1 MSLKIS
7 TIEHN
12 PSALRGFLNNP
23 KWYAY
28 GHRLKPHLPPIHK
41 VEYCKIKW
49 CGCGDELRS
58 EEDLKTKTC
67 WICRS
72 VGRNDKNKTDI

>member
-1 MSLKIS
+1 MNVKMS

-28 GHRLKPHLPPIHK
+28 GHRLKLSPSQCLNKYNSDSFKCRHCGIA
-41 VEYCKIKW
+41 VECY
-49 CGCGDELRS
+49 E
-58 EEDLKTKTC
+58 TKDTL
-67 WICRS
+67 
-72 VGRNDKNKTDI
+72 